1 MKAQLASEMLKLRTT
16 RTTVGLMAG
25 MLALIVI
32 AVALHG
38 YGLPAKDLA
47 TRSDQLGFLVGWGE
61 VLGAPFAGLLG
72 AMAFT
77 GEIRHGTIRPT
88 LLVMPRRRRVMAA
101 KCLAAGLTGLGFGVV
116 ATSAAALTG
125 RIALAVRGIDVA
137 LGGGDFV
144 AFVARSAVAAGLW
157 AIIGLG
163 IGAIIRSQVPT
174 MVGLLAWVLFV
185 EQILVA
191 NAPSLGRLAPGAL
204 GQAVGGLH
212 PDTLLAS
219 APAAVALALYALA
232 AMAVGTLATTRRD
245 FV

>member
-25 MLALIVI
+25 MLALIVT

-61 VLGAPFAGLLG
+61 VLGALFAGLLG

-77 GEIRHGTIRPT
+77 AEIRHGTIRPT
-88 LLVMPRRRRVMAA
+88 LLVMPRRRRVLAA
-101 KCLAAGLTGLGFGVV
+101 KCAAAGIGGLGFGVV
-116 ATSAAALTG
+116 ATGAAVVTG
-125 RIALAVRGIDVA
+125 RIVLAVRGIDLA

-144 AFVARSAVAAGLW
+144 AFVTRSAVAAGLW
-157 AIIGLG
+157 AVIGLG
-163 IGAIIRSQVPT
+163 LGAAVRAQVPT
-174 MVGLLAWVLFV
+174 MVGLVAWVLFV
-185 EQILVA
+185 EQIMVA

-204 GQAVGGLH
+204 GQAVSGLH
-212 PDTLLAS
+212 PDTLLA
-219 APAAVALALYALA
+219 PVLAAVVLALYALA
-232 AMAVGTLATTRRD
+232 TMAVGTLATTRRD
-245 FV
+245 FA